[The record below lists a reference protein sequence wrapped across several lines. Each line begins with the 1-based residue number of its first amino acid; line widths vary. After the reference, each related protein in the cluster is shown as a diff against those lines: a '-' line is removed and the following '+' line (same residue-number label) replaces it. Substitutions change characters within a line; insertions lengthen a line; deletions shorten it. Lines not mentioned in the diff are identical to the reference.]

1 MNTIIRR
8 YVIEFGASMAAYAV
22 VLVIS
27 LLLVESHPHAVWRVP
42 VVLAPLIPTGFAL
55 VAFLRYLHDT
65 DEMQQR
71 LQLEAIGFSFGATG
85 MLTFAYGFLQNVGFP
100 QLSWIYIL
108 PLMIA
113 LWGIGSGVAARRYR

>member
-8 YVIEFGASMAAYAV
+8 YVIEFGASMAAYVV

-27 LLLVESHPHAVWRVP
+27 VLLIESQPHAAWRIP
-42 VVLAPLIPTGFAL
+42 VALAPLIPTGFAL
-55 VAFLRYLHDT
+55 AAFLRYLHDA

-100 QLSWIYIL
+100 ALSWIYIL

-113 LWGIGSGVAARRYR
+113 LWGIGSGVAAARYR